1 MAKAAHTSTTTP
13 SANATYRVRAHL
25 PTPSISDMVRR
36 YDEINKIGAELDRLG
51 RYDDPRYSEICD
63 EMQDLEYQIVAS
75 PSKVDTDVAAKQR
88 FADIVIA
95 EGGLRH
101 LVDMIMQ
108 IDADRVAV
116 R

>member
-1 MAKAAHTSTTTP
+1 MAKANSTSTT
-13 SANATYRVRAHL
+13 YRVKAHL

-36 YDEINKIGAELDRLG
+36 YDEIDKIGAELDRLG

-75 PSKVDTDVAAKQR
+75 PSKVETDIAA
-88 FADIVIA
+88 
-95 EGGLRH
+95 GLRH

-108 IDADRVAV
+108 IDAARVAV